1 MALVIPAI
9 LTNDLHELSA
19 KIEAVKSFA
28 SWVQIDIMD
37 GRFVPNKTIGVS
49 DLSGLLVAPKLEIHL
64 MVVDPLSYF
73 ADCAKAHASRVYFHI
88 ESTREAE
95 ALLHKLDTL
104 GIERGIALNPETDP
118 RALQPLLTQKLVDT
132 VLVMG
137 VHPGASGQALLPETF
152 SRVAAVRALAN
163 SLGADVK
170 IEVDGGVTEGNIAE
184 LAAAGADLIIA
195 NSAIFGKDNWE
206 HAYQQLQALAGNT
219 THEQ

>member
-9 LTNDLHELSA
+9 LTSDLHELSA

-28 SWVQIDIMD
+28 PWVQVDIMD
-37 GRFVPNKTIGVS
+37 GKFVSHATVAVS
-49 DLSGLLVAPKLEIHL
+49 DLSGLVVAPKLEIHL
-64 MVVDPLSYF
+64 MVADPLSYF
-73 ADCAKAHASRVYFHI
+73 ADCAKARASRVYFHI

-118 RALQPLLTQKLVDT
+118 RALQSLLTQKLVDA

-137 VHPGASGQALLPETF
+137 VHPGASGQALLSETF
-152 SRVAAVRALAN
+152 SRITAVRALAN
-163 SLGADVK
+163 SLGAEIK

-184 LAAAGADLIIA
+184 FTAAGADLIIA